1 MQKRKCKSCDFC
13 KNVFMRSYCR
23 IWKGKS
29 LYCVAREEMTAADG
43 GCGRW
48 RAQRQ
53 GYDLSARRFAEAEE
67 DLAALL
73 RLVREE

>member
-1 MQKRKCKSCDFC
+1 
-13 KNVFMRSYCR
+13 
-23 IWKGKS
+23 
-29 LYCVAREEMTAADG
+29 MTEADG

-48 RAQRQ
+48 RARRQ

>member
-1 MQKRKCKSCDFC
+1 MIITGAVPDRLKAQPQY
-13 KNVFMRSYCR
+13 KNRVCCT
-23 IWKGKS
+23 GGD
-29 LYCVAREEMTAADG
+29 DG

-48 RAQRQ
+48 RARRQ
-53 GYDLSARRFAEAEE
+53 GYDLSARRFEEAEE